1 MSVFPAGAEKHN
13 VVANN
18 KKEVQ
23 NTCFTRRSPSVFYL
37 NSGTTAG
44 RVNVA

>member
-18 KKEVQ
+18 KKDVQ
-23 NTCFTRRSPSVFYL
+23 NTFFIVAISLAFF
-37 NSGTTAG
+37 
-44 RVNVA
+44 RVEKYISKG